1 MYCLQAEREVK
12 TYMSLSIETQNYTE
26 RVSNALKNSS
36 FAMLEEVASILLE
49 ARKNKRWIFLAGNGG
64 SASTA
69 SHFANDMVKGL
80 SMGDKPR
87 FRAKALCD
95 ATPIMTALAN
105 DYEYGLVYV
114 EQLKNYASAGDVLVL
129 FSGSGNSPNVVNAA
143 KFAKE
148 AGMTV
153 ISFAG
158 RDGGK
163 MKEYSD
169 ISCIAATKSMEEIED
184 VHLVWG
190 HALATVLRSVIEKE

>member
-1 MYCLQAEREVK
+1 
-12 TYMSLSIETQNYTE
+12 MSFPIEIQNYTE
-26 RVSNALKNSS
+26 RVSKALKDSP
-36 FAMLEEVASILLE
+36 FTGLEEVANILLV
-49 ARKNKRWIFLAGNGG
+49 ARKNNRWIFLAGNGG

-80 SMGDKPR
+80 SIAAKPR

-105 DYEYGLVYV
+105 DYDYSLVYV
-114 EQLKNYASAGDVLVL
+114 EQLKNFASAGDVLIL
-129 FSGSGNSPNVVNAA
+129 FSGSGNSPNIVNAA
-143 KFAKE
+143 RFGKE
-148 AGMTV
+148 NGMTV

-169 ISCIAATKSMEEIED
+169 VSCIAATNSMEEIED

-190 HALATVLRSVIEKE
+190 HALVTVLRSVIEKE

>member
-1 MYCLQAEREVK
+1 MSFSTDAQNYAERVGK
-12 TYMSLSIETQNYTE
+12 
-26 RVSNALKNSS
+26 ALKDSP
-36 FAMLEEVASILLE
+36 FTGLEEVANILLE
-49 ARKNKRWIFLAGNGG
+49 ARKNNRWIFLAGNGG

-80 SMGDKPR
+80 SIAGKSR

-105 DYEYGLVYV
+105 DYSYDVVYV
-114 EQLKNYASAGDVLVL
+114 EQLKNYASAGDALIL

-143 KFAKE
+143 KFGKE
-148 AGMTV
+148 TSMTV
-153 ISFAG
+153 ISFVG

-169 ISCIAATKSMEEIED
+169 VCCIAATNSMEEIED

-190 HALATVLRSVIEKE
+190 HALVTVLRSVIERE